1 MQRLRP
7 ARRLGTPLGR
17 RARGDSHACERNDLP
32 LPMRSAFM
40 MCGMLGEDDI
50 PDGDNAT
57 GVRESSATHST
68 KAYFDCALR
77 NGTVGLIQNQ
87 RLEFPKYG
95 VVGNFRPSRLIRPPL
110 YRYCDFAGTVDS
122 MKFGRGGFEPDGIMP
137 VCLRERDGLQAN
149 TLDGRVADQ
158 RGTDARLILI

>member
-1 MQRLRP
+1 MNRP
-7 ARRLGTPLGR
+7 HPA
-17 RARGDSHACERNDLP
+17 S
-32 LPMRSAFM
+32 
-40 MCGMLGEDDI
+40 EDDFRI
-50 PDGDNAT
+50 KLVARLIESCRSESWEAQQFRVTELHPPGL
-57 GVRESSATHST
+57 RCESSATHST